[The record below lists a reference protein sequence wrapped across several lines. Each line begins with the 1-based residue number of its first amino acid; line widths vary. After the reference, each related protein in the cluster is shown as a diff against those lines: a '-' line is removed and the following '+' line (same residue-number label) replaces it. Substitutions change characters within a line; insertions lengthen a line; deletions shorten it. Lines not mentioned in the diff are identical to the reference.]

1 MKKIIT
7 LLFTTLILFAFSGS
21 VMGQIISQYVET
33 NSGTT
38 PKGIEI
44 WNNTGSTL
52 DFSTNTL
59 DILKGTNGGTPSSD
73 ITVTS
78 GTLDPGDVMVIGT
91 SDMGTYLTNEGLTSV
106 TFVDKSFTFN
116 GDDALVVEYGGVE
129 TDVFGDP
136 GTGDPGTGWSGNGVQ
151 TYNQNIELNEG
162 ITSGSTGFTDP
173 STRFS
178 QVGGGTDLTGFGI
191 APPSGDAATKL
202 AVTQINGGSSPT
214 ANEGFEVVIQSQDGD
229 SNPANVDS
237 DTDVT
242 LTLATGTGSFGGTLT
257 GVISNGSN
265 SVTITGVAYDEAESG
280 VSITA
285 SDDALGLTSGT
296 SSTFEV
302 LAAAD
307 QLIMKDFPSSGIA
320 GTAVSS
326 FTVEAQRSSDNS
338 VDLAYSEDITISKVS
353 GSGTISGTLTKTATN
368 GVATFDDIQFDTDD
382 DYTISAT
389 DGTLTSSTSSTL
401 TISTPDF
408 VETFETEN
416 FNVTGSYGDGSF
428 EGVTGVSWT
437 YVESRNDGGY
447 PINGDNAIMLR
458 HSSGNS
464 SLTSN
469 VISGGIEEFSV
480 LFRKAFTGSGNRQ
493 LELFI
498 GSDAENLESYGT
510 SDAFDVDGEVR
521 KFTVSDINYVG
532 DFVIRISNVTSSQ
545 VNIDN
550 ISWDSFNDGEMQIT
564 GNAGWRMLS
573 FPITGG
579 TVADISDDT
588 AIQGITGGDNTGD
601 DPTFQIFNSG
611 TTTTDFS
618 TPADV
623 STPFGDGFGFITY
636 FYNNTTAGSS
646 VLPLTLGASGTEPA
660 SDVTVTLNTTGDFTL
675 VGNPFASN
683 FDLSTI
689 STSTGSIQTNVQFW
703 DASASSGTGSY
714 IAVDRTS
721 NITAPWQGFWVES
734 TDADDITFPTS
745 GKTTTAADVSY
756 SKQNNVNADIA
767 FTLSSEETFDEAIRM
782 SFRENAIVGW
792 DINDASKFTPL
803 TNKFAT
809 MAFVGEDNL
818 QSVFSLPTDLEE
830 EVEVKLQETM
840 VGVSGEFT
848 FAWDGMADLP
858 SGLSLTLH
866 DYETGESVNMRDIDS
881 YTFEVAESQA
891 KESPVSAMSVQ
902 ANMMAKTDE
911 APRFGIIAKSNTAV
925 SNEEDSQ
932 PERFTL
938 KQNYPNPFNPTTSI
952 QYSVENAGEVSL
964 TVYNVMGQ
972 QVATLVSESKSAG
985 TYQITWDA
993 SNNASG
999 IYYYRLQSAGQV
1011 LTRQMTLIK

>member
-1 MKKIIT
+1 M
-7 LLFTTLILFAFSGS
+7 
-21 VMGQIISQYVET
+21 
-33 NSGTT
+33 
-38 PKGIEI
+38 
-44 WNNTGSTL
+44 
-52 DFSTNTL
+52 
-59 DILKGTNGGTPSSD
+59 
-73 ITVTS
+73 
-78 GTLDPGDVMVIGT
+78 
-91 SDMGTYLTNEGLTSV
+91 
-106 TFVDKSFTFN
+106 
-116 GDDALVVEYGGVE
+116 
-129 TDVFGDP
+129 
-136 GTGDPGTGWSGNGVQ
+136 
-151 TYNQNIELNEG
+151 
-162 ITSGSTGFTDP
+162 
-173 STRFS
+173 
-178 QVGGGTDLTGFGI
+178 
-191 APPSGDAATKL
+191 
-202 AVTQINGGSSPT
+202 
-214 ANEGFEVVIQSQDGD
+214 
-229 SNPANVDS
+229 
-237 DTDVT
+237 
-242 LTLATGTGSFGGTLT
+242 
-257 GVISNGSN
+257 
-265 SVTITGVAYDEAESG
+265 
-280 VSITA
+280 
-285 SDDALGLTSGT
+285 
-296 SSTFEV
+296 
-302 LAAAD
+302 
-307 QLIMKDFPSSGIA
+307 
-320 GTAVSS
+320 
-326 FTVEAQRSSDNS
+326 
-338 VDLAYSEDITISKVS
+338 
-353 GSGTISGTLTKTATN
+353 
-368 GVATFDDIQFDTDD
+368 
-382 DYTISAT
+382 
-389 DGTLTSSTSSTL
+389 
-401 TISTPDF
+401 
-408 VETFETEN
+408 
-416 FNVTGSYGDGSF
+416 
-428 EGVTGVSWT
+428 
-437 YVESRNDGGY
+437 
-447 PINGDNAIMLR
+447 
-458 HSSGNS
+458 
-464 SLTSN
+464 
-469 VISGGIEEFSV
+469 
-480 LFRKAFTGSGNRQ
+480 
-493 LELFI
+493 
-498 GSDAENLESYGT
+498 
-510 SDAFDVDGEVR
+510 
-521 KFTVSDINYVG
+521 
-532 DFVIRISNVTSSQ
+532 
-545 VNIDN
+545 
-550 ISWDSFNDGEMQIT
+550 
-564 GNAGWRMLS
+564 
-573 FPITGG
+573 
-579 TVADISDDT
+579 
-588 AIQGITGGDNTGD
+588 
-601 DPTFQIFNSG
+601 
-611 TTTTDFS
+611 
-618 TPADV
+618 
-623 STPFGDGFGFITY
+623 
-636 FYNNTTAGSS
+636 
-646 VLPLTLGASGTEPA
+646 
-660 SDVTVTLNTTGDFTL
+660 TLNTTGDFTL